1 MEKSIQNLESDNRDL
16 ACELKSLQQARNES
30 ESRRKKV
37 ESQLQ
42 ELLSRAA
49 EAERTKAEQS
59 QRSGRLQVPGPVA
72 TQSQKLLPGPRS

>member
-1 MEKSIQNLESDNRDL
+1 MEKSIQNLESDNKDL
-16 ACELKSLQQARNES
+16 ACEVKSLQQARAES

-49 EAERTKAEQS
+49 EAERTKAELG
-59 QRSGRLQVPGPVA
+59 QRSTRLQVTGPVA
-72 TQSQKLLPGPRS
+72 THTPP